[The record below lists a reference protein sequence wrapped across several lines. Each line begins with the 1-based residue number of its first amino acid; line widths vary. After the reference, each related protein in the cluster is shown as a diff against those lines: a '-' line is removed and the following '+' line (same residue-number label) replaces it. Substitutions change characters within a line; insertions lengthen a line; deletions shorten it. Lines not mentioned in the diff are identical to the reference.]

1 MSNFI
6 HVLCEKELTQS
17 DTNNRQCKMI
27 ILNKDEHR
35 LLRFW
40 TREEMKEGI
49 HLEVFDIDEGREI
62 DEKFVLKYQESCKT
76 FVFQNGWQEFVRKK
90 QLIAGHIVEFRW
102 NSSSSRILFKTH
114 QQDPAPPGKI
124 YYFSACF
131 NLFLSL

>member
-1 MSNFI
+1 
-6 HVLCEKELTQS
+6 
-17 DTNNRQCKMI
+17 MI

-49 HLEVFDIDEGREI
+49 HLEVFDMDEGREK

-90 QLIAGHIVEFRW
+90 QLNAGHKVEFRW
-102 NSSSSRILFKTH
+102 NTRSSKILFKTSG
-114 QQDPAPPGKI
+114 QDPAPPGKDFI
-124 YYFSACF
+124 IS
-131 NLFLSL
+131 